1 MSYINIADILWPI
14 GSLYWTRGES
24 PSNLFGG
31 TWVKVSDSILYPT
44 TEETYETN
52 IVGSNDFNI
61 NYWNL
66 PDRIAWAAW
75 QNSFDTTKLINA
87 GLGLGQIK
95 AQVMGV
101 YESGGAG
108 FGFWMD
114 QSNGGVVVDKLPKY
128 PISPGQPIEY
138 IPARTLC
145 HCYQRIA

>member
-31 TWVKVSDSILYPT
+31 TWMKVSDSILYPT

-52 IVGSNDFNI
+52 IVGSNDFTI
-61 NYWNL
+61 YPRNL
-66 PDRIAWAAW
+66 PDGIMWSCFK
-75 QNSFDTTKLINA
+75 NSFNRDELKAAAYFDTHEYQN
-87 GLGLGQIK
+87 GDG
-95 AQVMGV
+95 
-101 YESGGAG
+101 SGCTLWREKPS
-108 FGFWMD
+108 FPD
-114 QSNGGVVVDKLPKY
+114 TSVPEYRQQY
-128 PISPGQPIEY
+128 PITPGYEIEY